1 MQQDSDS
8 ILEKE
13 DNFSRWY
20 NEILKR
26 ARILDVRYPV
36 KGEYVWYP
44 YGLKLR
50 NLIYNILR
58 SFMDKEHEE
67 VLFPLL
73 IRRDELLK
81 EKEHIKGFEEE
92 VFWVTHGGSTELD
105 IPLALRPTSETAIY
119 PVFKLWIRSHRDL
132 PIRVYQIVNTFR
144 YETKHT
150 RPLIRVREITSFKE
164 AHTAHASRA
173 EAEEQIKKAIALYR
187 HFFDQLAVPYVIT
200 KRPRWDKFPGAEYS
214 IAFDTLMPD
223 GRTMQIAT
231 IHLLGESFAHT
242 FDIRYEAEDGSSKFV
257 NQTCYGIS
265 ERCVAAVIAVHG
277 DEHGLVLPPRVAPIQ
292 VVIVPIIFSGDK
304 NGKGMEEVKEA
315 CISLYEALKE
325 ADVRVILDDS
335 QERPG
340 AKYYYW
346 EMKGVPLRIE
356 LGPRDLN
363 NNSCVFVRRDDFRKT
378 QVPLNTAVPEVKKT
392 LDDIQR
398 HLYARAKE
406 KLVSNIRNIS
416 IGVSVSEKDSKMD
429 ELRKAVRNGIISL
442 TLCDN
447 ESCGKELED
456 TLGVSVLG
464 EVYEDKEVVERE
476 EGEGSGKKGCVIC
489 TRSGSRVL
497 AARTY

>member
-1 MQQDSDS
+1 MHQNG
-8 ILEKE
+8 ILKKE
-13 DNFSRWY
+13 DNFSSWY

-26 ARILDVRYPV
+26 AGILDVRYPV

-58 SFMDKEHEE
+58 SLMDKEHEE

-81 EKEHIKGFEEE
+81 EKEHIKGFEDE

-173 EAEEQIKKAIALYR
+173 EAEEQIKKAVALYKL
-187 HFFDQLAVPYVIT
+187 FFDQLAVPYVIT
-200 KRPRWDKFPGAEYS
+200 KRPSWDKFPGAEYS

-231 IHLLGESFAHT
+231 IHLLGENFART
-242 FDIRYEAEDGSSKFV
+242 FDIRYEAEDGSSKLV

-277 DEHGLVLPPRVAPIQ
+277 DEHGLILPPKVAPIQ

-304 NGKGMEEVKEA
+304 NGSGMEEVKEA

-335 QERPG
+335 PERPG

-363 NNSCVFVRRDDFRKT
+363 NNSCVFVRRDDFRKI
-378 QVPLNTAVPEVKKT
+378 QVSLNTAVPEVKKT

-406 KLVSNIRNIS
+406 KLASNIINI
-416 IGVSVSEKDSKMD
+416 EDSKMGKMVEMD
-429 ELRKAVRNGIISL
+429 ELRKAVRNSIISL

-464 EVYEDKEVVERE
+464 EVYEDKGVA
-476 EGEGSGKKGCVIC
+476 EGEGSGKKRCVIC

-497 AARTY
+497 VARTY

>member
-81 EKEHIKGFEEE
+81 EKEHIKGFEDE

-173 EAEEQIKKAIALYR
+173 EAEEQIKKAVALYKL
-187 HFFDQLAVPYVIT
+187 FFDQLAVPYVIT
-200 KRPRWDKFPGAEYS
+200 KRPSWDKFPGAEYT

-231 IHLLGESFAHT
+231 IHLLGENFART
-242 FDIRYEAEDGSSKFV
+242 FDIRYEAEDGSSKLV

-277 DEHGLVLPPRVAPIQ
+277 DEHGLILPPRVAPIQ

-304 NGKGMEEVKEA
+304 NGSGMEEVKEA
-315 CISLYEALKE
+315 CVSLYEALKE

-335 QERPG
+335 PERPG

-356 LGPRDLN
+356 LGPRDLSSN
-363 NNSCVFVRRDDFRKT
+363 CCVFVRRDDFRKT
-378 QVPLNTAVPEVKKT
+378 QVSLSTAVPEVKRT

-406 KLVSNIRNIS
+406 KLASNIINI
-416 IGVSVSEKDSKMD
+416 EDSKMGKMVEMD
-429 ELRKAVRNGIISL
+429 ELRKAVRNSIISL

-456 TLGVSVLG
+456 ILGVSVLG
-464 EVYEDKEVVERE
+464 EVYEDKGVA
-476 EGEGSGKKGCVIC
+476 EGEGSGKKRCVIC

-497 AARTY
+497 VARTY

>member
-1 MQQDSDS
+1 MGS
-8 ILEKE
+8 E
-13 DNFSRWY
+13 
-20 NEILKR
+20 
-26 ARILDVRYPV
+26 
-36 KGEYVWYP
+36 
-44 YGLKLR
+44 
-50 NLIYNILR
+50 
-58 SFMDKEHEE
+58 MC
-67 VLFPLL
+67 
-73 IRRDELLK
+73 IRD
-81 EKEHIKGFEEE
+81 
-92 VFWVTHGGSTELD
+92 
-105 IPLALRPTSETAIY
+105 
-119 PVFKLWIRSHRDL
+119 
-132 PIRVYQIVNTFR
+132 
-144 YETKHT
+144 
-150 RPLIRVREITSFKE
+150 
-164 AHTAHASRA
+164 
-173 EAEEQIKKAIALYR
+173 
-187 HFFDQLAVPYVIT
+187 
-200 KRPRWDKFPGAEYS
+200 
-214 IAFDTLMPD
+214 
-223 GRTMQIAT
+223 
-231 IHLLGESFAHT
+231 
-242 FDIRYEAEDGSSKFV
+242 
-257 NQTCYGIS
+257 
-265 ERCVAAVIAVHG
+265 
-277 DEHGLVLPPRVAPIQ
+277 
-292 VVIVPIIFSGDK
+292 
-304 NGKGMEEVKEA
+304 
-315 CISLYEALKE
+315 
-325 ADVRVILDDS
+325 
-335 QERPG
+335 RPG

-429 ELRKAVRNGIISL
+429 ELRKAVRSGIISL

>member
-58 SFMDKEHEE
+58 SLMDKEHEE

-242 FDIRYEAEDGSSKFV
+242 FDIRYEAEDGSSKLV

-356 LGPRDLN
+356 LGPRDLSSN
-363 NNSCVFVRRDDFRKT
+363 CCVFVRRDDFRKT

-464 EVYEDKEVVERE
+464 EVYEDKEVVEGE